1 MRERLSLRL
10 EEREQELFNLRSS
23 LKQYQA
29 KLKYQIPENN
39 TWQNLKHMK
48 KPEFIKLIQ
57 AAGPDFAPIVVE
69 FARLQKEIEGKRWA
83 LAELGGAA
91 APPAL

>member
-1 MRERLSLRL
+1 M
-10 EEREQELFNLRSS
+10 
-23 LKQYQA
+23 
-29 KLKYQIPENN
+29 
-39 TWQNLKHMK
+39 
-48 KPEFIKLIQ
+48 Q

-91 APPAL
+91 AAPPAL

>member
-1 MRERLSLRL
+1 MQERLCLRL

-23 LKQYQA
+23 LKQYQVKPQINHKKVLFT
-29 KLKYQIPENN
+29 KL
-39 TWQNLKHMK
+39 L
-48 KPEFIKLIQ
+48 Q

-83 LAELGGAA
+83 LVELGGAA
-91 APPAL
+91 PPAL

>member
-1 MRERLSLRL
+1 MRVHETFL
-10 EEREQELFNLRSS
+10 
-23 LKQYQA
+23 
-29 KLKYQIPENN
+29 
-39 TWQNLKHMK
+39 
-48 KPEFIKLIQ
+48 Q

-91 APPAL
+91 PPAL

>member
-1 MRERLSLRL
+1 MLNATYTKDSVAALRKVMKSNQRRKVPFQKKQKVDLTLKVRERLCLRL

-39 TWQNLKHMK
+39 IWGVGGRGIGSKD
-48 KPEFIKLIQ
+48 KL
-57 AAGPDFAPIVVE
+57 
-69 FARLQKEIEGKRWA
+69 
-83 LAELGGAA
+83 
-91 APPAL
+91 

>member
-1 MRERLSLRL
+1 MRL

-29 KLKYQIPENN
+29 KQIPDKN
-39 TWQNLKHMK
+39 TRHNQNYQKVIELM
-48 KPEFIKLIQ
+48 Q
-57 AAGPDFAPIVVE
+57 AAGPDFAPVVVE

>member
-1 MRERLSLRL
+1 M
-10 EEREQELFNLRSS
+10 
-23 LKQYQA
+23 
-29 KLKYQIPENN
+29 
-39 TWQNLKHMK
+39 
-48 KPEFIKLIQ
+48 Q

-91 APPAL
+91 PPAL

>member
-1 MRERLSLRL
+1 MPPARIQG
-10 EEREQELFNLRSS
+10 QEVVLARKIE
-23 LKQYQA
+23 KQG
-29 KLKYQIPENN
+29 LGSTPV
-39 TWQNLKHMK
+39 L
-48 KPEFIKLIQ
+48 Q

-91 APPAL
+91 PPAL